1 MHNYLSSIKNKITH
15 PYILFL
21 IGFPIVILLP
31 AFEHWG
37 LFFYDANDPARI
49 NTIISN
55 GIAYLLIYLILSQFQ
70 RFAGINILSLIIP
83 SISMVYLIIL
93 CFFIFSRFNYA
104 RHVIL
109 TGFSINLI
117 YFIIQYFLV
126 QKYHPTTYAIV
137 PFGKSIEFT
146 KNISTKKFNFIKMH
160 SPSLDNLKVKG
171 IIADLHYHKLDARWT
186 EFLVQCTLDRIPV
199 FHIRYIQESLTG
211 YVQIEHLSEN
221 QFGSLLPS
229 PLYIIIKRTIDL
241 FIVFIT
247 LPITLPIMLIIAII
261 IKLES
266 KGSIFFTQERKG
278 QGNSNFIIYKFRSM
292 HKTTITSEK
301 RITKVGKVIRKIRLD
316 ELPQIFNII
325 KGDMSLIGPRPL
337 EPNEFIEKF
346 KDEIPFYIY
355 RHIVKPGMTGWA
367 QVMQGHTSHEN
378 DTIIKIQYDFYYIKN
393 FSFWLDALILLKTIR
408 VIITGFGAR

>member
-1 MHNYLSSIKNKITH
+1 MYNYLSIIINKITH
-15 PYILFL
+15 PYVLFL

-37 LFFYDANDPARI
+37 LFFYDANDSARI
-49 NTIISN
+49 NTVISN
-55 GIAYLLIYLILSQFQ
+55 GFAYFTTYLILKQFK
-70 RFAGINILSLIIP
+70 RFAGINILSFIIP
-83 SISMVYLIIL
+83 SLSIVYLIIL
-93 CFFIFSRFNYA
+93 SFFIFSRFSYA

-109 TGFSINLI
+109 TGFTINFI
-117 YFIIQYFLV
+117 YFITQYFLV

-137 PFGKSIEFT
+137 PFGKYFDFI
-146 KNISTKKFNFIKMH
+146 KNASTKKFNIIKLH
-160 SPSLDNLKVKG
+160 SPSLNNLKVKG
-171 IIADLHYHKLDARWT
+171 IIADLHYHKLDSKWT

-229 PLYIIIKRTIDL
+229 PFYMIIKRLIDL
-241 FIVFIT
+241 FIVFMT
-247 LPITLPIMLIIAII
+247 LPITLPIMLVVSII

-266 KGSIFFTQERKG
+266 KGGILFKQERKG
-278 QGNSNFIIYKFRSM
+278 QGNSTFIIYKFRSM
-292 HKTTITSEK
+292 YQTTATSEK
-301 RITKVGKVIRKIRLD
+301 RITKVGKIIRKIRID

-393 FSFWLDALILLKTIR
+393 FSFWLDMLIFIKTIK
-408 VIITGFGAR
+408 VIITGFGAK